1 MTSEWNAHVKDIA
14 KALGNRVP
22 EQEIARELENY
33 VNVYRVSVDTAKR
46 SIVKKHGG
54 EAASLGRIAG
64 REVKDLKPGEGS
76 VDLLAR
82 VVYVDRR
89 TVKVPEGQKEIL
101 TGILGDNTGTVPFTA
116 WEAAGLELAK
126 GDVLRATNAYTKEY
140 KGKLEVHFGGRTTI
154 TREPPEALP
163 FERAARNGPGT
174 VSTVA
179 QLRDGMGT
187 VSLTARVLQVEA
199 KSVTVEGA
207 AKTVHQGL
215 LADATGRV
223 QFSAWKDYGLK
234 AGDALRLEGAYVKG
248 FRGLPQVSF
257 DDRAKVEVLAE
268 SDLPGL
274 EQLSQAPRAWIED
287 LAERGGAVDVTLRG
301 IVVDIR
307 EGSGLI
313 HRCPECKRVLT
324 KDACRL
330 HGAVKGQSDLRV
342 KAVLDDGSGALTAV
356 FDRELTEALL
366 ERTLEQ
372 CLTQAREA
380 MSVEVIRDAIADVL
394 VAQPIEARGNVTSD
408 EYGLMMIVQE
418 AKILRVDVQ
427 EEARAMLGALEEET

>member
-1 MTSEWNAHVKDIA
+1 
-14 KALGNRVP
+14 
-22 EQEIARELENY
+22 
-33 VNVYRVSVDTAKR
+33 
-46 SIVKKHGG
+46 
-54 EAASLGRIAG
+54 
-64 REVKDLKPGEGS
+64 
-76 VDLLAR
+76 
-82 VVYVDRR
+82 
-89 TVKVPEGQKEIL
+89 
-101 TGILGDNTGTVPFTA
+101 
-116 WEAAGLELAK
+116 
-126 GDVLRATNAYTKEY
+126 
-140 KGKLEVHFGGRTTI
+140 
-154 TREPPEALP
+154 
-163 FERAARNGPGT
+163 
-174 VSTVA
+174 
-179 QLRDGMGT
+179 
-187 VSLTARVLQVEA
+187 VLQVEA